1 MPLMQLRTLVL
12 PAPFG
17 PISANN
23 SPAWAANDT
32 SSSTV
37 RPPKRKLKC
46 STASSAIPPPRSAVL
61 FDVTIGPALAAGLT
75 EVECLH
81 IPMAFQPFAIAGEDD
96 AAIFHHV
103 GIVSDFERDCGALL
117 DQQDGDAHFIANSH
131 QPARE
136 ILDHDRSKP
145 QRQFID
151 QQQFRPAH

>member
-1 MPLMQLRTLVL
+1 MPLMQLRALVL

-23 SPAWAANDT
+23 SPGSAANDT

-46 STASSAIPPPRSAVL
+46 STASSAIPPPRPAIL
-61 FDVTIGPALAAGLT
+61 FDVTIGSPLAAGLT
-75 EVECLH
+75 EVEFLH
-81 IPMAFQPFAIAGEDD
+81 ILMAFQPFAVAVEND

-103 GIVSDFERDCGALL
+103 GIVSDFERDRGALL
-117 DQQDGDAHFIANSH
+117 DQQYGDTHFIANSH
-131 QPARE
+131 QPAGE

-145 QRQFID
+145 Q
-151 QQQFRPAH
+151 